1 MRDTT
6 LVAQPFSPQ
15 TGILEGKAVPVAEQV
30 LVDSST
36 WRAAFAATD
45 SGMLAY
51 VAGGT
56 ATQQLR
62 WYDRSGK
69 DVGIAANKLYNLNRV
84 RISPDGRRIA
94 GEAGESLT
102 DIWIYDVQR
111 NVSTRFTFG
120 LGVSSAPLWSPDGK
134 WIAYGTV
141 LNQHLNLYRK
151 AANGMGQ
158 EELLLEGND
167 KRVQNTPNDWS
178 PDGKSLIFAVGD
190 LVGSAQLWELPLT
203 GDHPEPKP
211 VVTSGSVAE
220 EARYSPDGHWIA
232 YASNESGRSEVY
244 VIPSNG
250 SGGKW
255 PISSG
260 GGEQPVWR
268 RDGKEIF
275 YLTDDNKLMSVPIS
289 LKSDSVEVGV
299 GQPLFPLANTIAGN
313 VNSLRRHP

>member
-1 MRDTT
+1 
-6 LVAQPFSPQ
+6 
-15 TGILEGKAVPVAEQV
+15 
-30 LVDSST
+30 
-36 WRAAFAATD
+36 
-45 SGMLAY
+45 
-51 VAGGT
+51 
-56 ATQQLR
+56 
-62 WYDRSGK
+62 
-69 DVGIAANKLYNLNRV
+69 
-84 RISPDGRRIA
+84 
-94 GEAGESLT
+94 
-102 DIWIYDVQR
+102 
-111 NVSTRFTFG
+111 
-120 LGVSSAPLWSPDGK
+120 
-134 WIAYGTV
+134 
-141 LNQHLNLYRK
+141 
-151 AANGMGQ
+151 MGQ

-203 GDHPEPKP
+203 GDHREPKP

-313 VNSLRRHP
+313 VGLLTPYDVTPDGKRFIVITASQSKSLPITVVTNWTAELKK